1 MANRKDGRATRLKV
15 LNAACAV
22 FAEKGFHA
30 ARVADICRRAGANV
44 ASVNYY
50 FGDKASLYREAW
62 LHAVRTF
69 RERGRVDLQSG
80 SPGDALREYIHL
92 LTRQFATDG
101 EMGQFSRLY
110 LRELVQPT
118 GLIQDAW
125 REMIDPR
132 RRVLHRIIRSIAGP
146 DADEAVVLFCELSVV
161 NQCRALLTIKR
172 SDLEHMLGQPLSP
185 EVIVQLADHIADFSL
200 AGIQA
205 ARSVGESVE

>member
-22 FAEKGFHA
+22 FAEKGFHS

-50 FGDKASLYREAW
+50 FGDKSSLYREAW

-69 RERGRVDLQSG
+69 RERGRLDVQSE
-80 SPGDALREYIHL
+80 SPGEALREYIRL
-92 LTRQFATDG
+92 LTRQFATNG
-101 EMGQFSRLY
+101 AMGHFSRLY
-110 LRELVQPT
+110 LRELVSPT

-125 REMIDPR
+125 REMVDPR
-132 RRVLHRIIRSIAGP
+132 RRVLHQIIRGIAGP
-146 DADEAVVLFCELSVV
+146 DADEAAVLFCELSIV

-172 SDLEHMLGQPLSP
+172 SDFEHMLGQPLSA
-185 EVIVQLADHIADFSL
+185 EVIQRLADHIADFSL
-200 AGIQA
+200 AGIKA
-205 ARSVGESVE
+205 VGKDR